1 MEIFVLL
8 LKGVSL
14 NKVTD
19 RKPQK
24 GIDAVTSRVLLDG
37 VVVIRTIDVQ
47 YGDG

>member
-19 RKPQK
+19 GKPQK
-24 GIDAVTSRVLLDG
+24 VIDAVTSRVLLDG